1 MRRAGWQWLL
11 AVCALWLAGC
21 TCGKP
26 PVESELTVAFTQP
39 VDGQR
44 LAQGDDADPAAGG
57 FQYDVVAV
65 ATDSSGRAVTLARAK
80 LEVQLPGEPSWREA
94 TAASIEGGQV
104 RFPAVTLPGRT
115 NVLRVTVEEEG
126 SKRTATHNQSVTVGG
141 ETWSVDISGPAEG
154 QVLRES
160 DDVDPATPGYQV
172 SFKLR
177 TSGLAGRAGTL
188 VCEKA
193 CGIPPVDFVVAPG
206 SLTEVPVTL
215 AQSAC
220 EAQVAECYAVV
231 RFGGRDVTSP
241 RRSLILDTVAPRVE
255 VAGPVA
261 PVASST
267 FKVEAAVGCCED
279 GASATLLREGAEPL
293 AVPVG
298 TGGVSFPAV
307 TVPLDGQYSFTLRIA
322 DSGGNVTSRAFPVTV
337 ASTAPVLSLTAP
349 ALVAAGDD
357 QDADLSNGV
366 QLPVSVR
373 VDQEPVGT
381 EVELS
386 TTLSGTFASP
396 QRAVTAVS
404 GAGRAAFFTAHL
416 AGGANTLKAC
426 VRNVA
431 GIERCVL
438 QLVNVSTGKALC
450 RIVEPD
456 DGLLVR
462 STSLPVDVRVLSDV
476 GEVTVA
482 ALDAGGTPVASATQR
497 SETGSAV
504 IPLVL
509 KQQGTFQ
516 LVASCPGG
524 AASQSLRAVVDTAP
538 PELSVNVSGL
548 PEGESTLGPS
558 LVDLSPLP
566 GMQIALDVKTEPRA
580 RVLATG
586 CGMASGVTGQADAR
600 GVLRLRDVSVPAQ
613 GSCELLVKATD
624 PAGNVTT
631 QPRTLTSAFSGGG
644 LVFTSPEGGR
654 YLGQADG
661 AVRPGGGLTVAVSLG
676 VSPTGAGRLRLLRG
690 TTEIGSQEVAA
701 ADTAKTFPA
710 VDLEEGANVLRA
722 ELVGP
727 GGVLACA
734 TLVLRVDTTPGA
746 ITLTVPAASPAAVYN
761 VGFDLDPVVPGIQRP
776 LAYDAPGMSASAS
789 VDICSDVA
797 LVVNAGPCK
806 DGSGW
811 FTLASNLP
819 PYNALFSYPD
829 GRYALK
835 AVLDDG
841 ALAVSDVVSVTVD
854 SIEPMVLST
863 RLVQDTNGDRRVNAS
878 ELPSGAPELEL
889 LTEGVADEQS
899 VQVRQATNLNVV
911 LGQGKVRDGRA
922 IVLLDALPN
931 MSEADYQVVAT
942 VRDGAGNSNRVRAP
956 TPLYPLNEEAF
967 LSFRL
972 DRVAPTLVVSS
983 PVKGTLGPV
992 DDADGAPSDAD
1003 FLLRASVTTSTDV
1016 STGGVQMMLGPTSS
1030 PVGPII
1036 RLTPVA
1042 LVATHDFKVPATGTH
1057 DYTLTLMATD
1067 ESGNVSAPVVRT
1079 HTVDLEAPS
1088 LVLSA
1093 PLPGTY
1099 TGTTELSVQVDVSG
1113 GEGLKVRILS
1123 TPGTGGER
1131 LVGELPVSSGVAR
1144 GTINFPRGPQSVVA
1158 EITDEA
1164 GNEARSAPVTID
1176 VQVGGCD
1183 IAITDPAGTPVV
1195 LLARD
1200 DQSPAAGLQYRLQG
1214 RTPSC
1219 RGRTVFLFEGGAA
1232 TPTQTTVA
1240 DAVTGLFSFEVTL
1253 ADGETRLQV
1262 ETVDSDTVR
1271 TFAYV
1276 DVRVDNTPPV
1286 ITSISPSP
1294 KTLYFVADSNAF
1306 LFPTPAPDRVVD
1318 LARDGDAD
1326 ARFKLTVTGAPG
1338 GSVQVFYRGEPVSAA
1353 FDVKADP
1360 ELDKELPVVL
1370 AHGTSGTLEIRVR
1383 DASGNQVSHRV
1394 DATVDVVPPT
1404 APTVTRTLVAGQER
1418 TAKVEVAWTASG
1430 DDELSG
1436 PLAGYDLRW
1445 TTNVHLPEGMDREA
1459 KFFESN
1465 VKQETGALLPAETT
1479 RYTLTL
1485 PPLATYSIQLR
1496 PRDEVGNYARFEPA
1510 PLLENMWNRVT
1521 LTNPGGLGNGYA
1533 LYMNAS
1539 GDLNADGRDDL
1550 VVGAASGAPG
1560 AVYIYYGTS
1569 GLSSP
1574 PAPQT
1579 LTLPETGG
1587 QFFGS
1592 DFAVGNVGETAD
1604 PVKDLLVGVRAWSAN
1619 RGRVFLYFGRKGS
1632 TVDDA
1637 APIEFRNPPAA
1648 GAAALGGS
1656 VKVID
1661 DITGDGLEELLISS
1675 HGEKKVY
1682 FFRGR
1687 TQSQWLAMRTDENGT
1702 GPCGASCVV
1711 STARADVTLNGDA
1724 DMNFFGRQRGYA
1736 RLGDI
1741 TGDGVPDFTVPV
1753 SLETINKLLVYSGAT
1768 LLGRTSLTPADTVQV
1783 LTQGPNTASGNLTG
1797 FGAEAVGGV
1806 QLLGGAGLDL
1816 AVAQPLQSRVH
1827 LYRDGTDK
1835 GFPSTP
1841 VTLQGGGRFGNALA
1855 CGDLNGDGLMDLAIG
1870 QNQNPNGSAFIFF
1883 NRGVPGAEFDP
1894 EQGRGFD
1901 QSRLPSTSA
1910 LGISLAIL
1918 DFNGDGRKDLA
1929 VGDSQSSPARVVVY
1943 Y

>member
-1 MRRAGWQWLL
+1 MHRAGWQWMLT
-11 AVCALWLAGC
+11 VCALWVAGC
-21 TCGKP
+21 TCGTP
-26 PVESELTVAFTQP
+26 PVESELTVALAQP

-94 TAASIEGGQV
+94 TAALIDGGQV
-104 RFPAVTLPGRT
+104 RFPRVTLPGRT
-115 NVLRVTVEEEG
+115 HVLRVTVEEAG
-126 SKRTATHNQSVTVGG
+126 SKRTATHHQSVTVGG
-141 ETWSVDISGPAEG
+141 ESWSVDISGPAEG

-160 DDVDPATPGYQV
+160 DDVDPVTPGYQV
-172 SFKLR
+172 RFKLR

-193 CGIPPVDFVVAPG
+193 CGLAPVDFVVAPG

-241 RRSLILDTVAPRVE
+241 QRSVILDTVAPRVE

-261 PVASST
+261 PVSAST

-279 GASATLLREGAEPL
+279 GASATLLREGAEPIL
-293 AVPVG
+293 VPVG
-298 TGGVSFPAV
+298 TGGVYFPAV
-307 TVPLDGQYSFTLRIA
+307 TVPMDGQYSFTLRIA
-322 DSGGNVTSRAFPVTV
+322 DSGGNVTSREFPVTV

-357 QDADLSNGV
+357 LDAELSNGV
-366 QLPVSVR
+366 QIPVSVR
-373 VDQEPVGT
+373 VDQEPGGT

-396 QRAVTAVS
+396 QRAVTVVS
-404 GAGRAAFFTAHL
+404 GAGRAASFTAHL

-426 VRNVA
+426 VRNAA
-431 GIERCVL
+431 GLERCVL
-438 QLVNVSTGKALC
+438 RIVNVSTGKPLC

-462 STSLPVDVRVLSDV
+462 STSLPLDVRVVSEV
-476 GEVTVA
+476 GEVTVS
-482 ALDAGGTPVASATQR
+482 ALDAGGTPVASATLR
-497 SETGSAV
+497 SETGSAAV
-504 IPLVL
+504 PLAL
-509 KQQGTFQ
+509 EQQGTFL

-524 AASQSLRAVVDTAP
+524 AASQSLRVVVDTTP

-558 LVDLSPLP
+558 LVDLSPQP
-566 GMQIALDVKTEPRA
+566 GMQIALDVKTEPRTK
-580 RVLATG
+580 VLVTG
-586 CGMASGVTGQADAR
+586 CGMASGVTGQADVR
-600 GVLRLRDVSVPAQ
+600 GGLRLRDVSVAAQ

-631 QPRTLTSAFSGGG
+631 QTRTLTSAFEGGE
-644 LVFTSPEGGR
+644 LVFISPEGGR

-661 AVRPGGGLTVAVSLG
+661 VVRPGGGLTVAVSLG
-676 VSPTGAGRLRLLRG
+676 VTPSGAGRLRLLRG
-690 TTEIGSQEVAA
+690 TEEIGSQEVAA
-701 ADTAKTFPA
+701 SDTLKTFPA

-761 VGFDLDPVVPGIQRP
+761 AGFDLDPVLPGIQRP
-776 LAYDAPGMSASAS
+776 LAYDAPGLSASAT
-789 VDICSDVA
+789 VDICSDEA

-829 GRYALK
+829 GHYALK

-854 SIEPMVLST
+854 SVEPRVLSV
-863 RLVQDTNGDRRVNAS
+863 RLVQDANGDRRVNSS

-889 LTEGVADEQS
+889 FTEGVGDEQS
-899 VQVRQATNLNVV
+899 VQVRQAANLNVV

-922 IVLLDALPN
+922 LVRLDALPN

-942 VRDGAGNSNRVRAP
+942 VRDVAGNTNRVRAP

-983 PVKGTLGPV
+983 PVKGTLGPA
-992 DDADGAPSDAD
+992 DDADGDPRNAG
-1003 FLLRASVTTSTDV
+1003 FLLRARVTTSTDV
-1016 STGGVQMMLGPTSS
+1016 AMEGVQMMLGSASS
-1030 PVGPII
+1030 PIGPII

-1042 LVATHDFKVPATGTH
+1042 LVATHDFTVPATGTDH
-1057 DYTLTLMATD
+1057 YTLTLMATD

-1088 LVLSA
+1088 LALSA

-1099 TGTTELSVQVDVSG
+1099 TATTELEVQVDVSG
-1113 GEGLKVRILS
+1113 GDGLKVRILS
-1123 TPGTGGER
+1123 TPGTGSER

-1158 EITDEA
+1158 EMTDEA
-1164 GNEARSAPVTID
+1164 GNNARSSPVTLDI
-1176 VQVGGCD
+1176 QVGGCD
-1183 IAITDPAGTPVV
+1183 IAITDPVGTPVL
-1195 LLARD
+1195 LLAQD
-1200 DQSPAAGLQYRLQG
+1200 DQAPAAGLQYRLQG
-1214 RTPSC
+1214 STPGC
-1219 RGRTVFLFEGGAA
+1219 GGHTVSLYEGSSA
-1232 TPTQTTVA
+1232 TPKTTVA
-1240 DAVTGLFSFEVTL
+1240 DAATGRFFFDVTL
-1253 ADGETRLQV
+1253 ADGETRLKV
-1262 ETVDSDTVR
+1262 ETLDASSVR

-1286 ITSISPSP
+1286 ITSISPSL

-1306 LFPTPAPDRVVD
+1306 LFPTPAPDRIVD

-1326 ARFKLTVTGAPG
+1326 AKFKLTVTGAPG

-1370 AHGTSGTLEIRVR
+1370 AHGTSGVLEIRVR
-1383 DASGNQVSHRV
+1383 DASGNQVSHLV
-1394 DATVDVVPPT
+1394 NATVDVVPPT
-1404 APTVTRTLVAGQER
+1404 APSVTRTLVAGQER
-1418 TAKVEVAWTASG
+1418 TARVEVAWSASG
-1430 DDELSG
+1430 DDELTG

-1445 TTNVHLPEGMDREA
+1445 TTNALLPEGMDKES
-1459 KFFESN
+1459 KFFEPK
-1465 VKQETGALLPAETT
+1465 VKQETGALLPGDAT

-1496 PRDEVGNYARFEPA
+1496 PRDEIGNYARFEVA
-1510 PLLENMWNRVT
+1510 PLLENMWHSVT
-1521 LTNPGGLGNGYA
+1521 MTNPGGVSNGYA
-1533 LYMNAS
+1533 LYLNAR

-1550 VVGAASGAPG
+1550 VVGAASGTPG

-1569 GLSSP
+1569 DLSSP
-1574 PAPQT
+1574 PAAQT
-1579 LTLPETGG
+1579 LTLPETGA

-1592 DFAVGNVGETAD
+1592 DFAIGNVGGTAD
-1604 PVKDLLVGVRAWSAN
+1604 PVQDLLVGVRAWSSN
-1619 RGRVFLYFGRKGS
+1619 RGRVFLYFGRQGS

-1637 APIEFRNPPAA
+1637 APIEFRNPTAA

-1661 DITGDGLEELLISS
+1661 DITGDGLEEILISS

-1711 STARADVTLNGDA
+1711 STAKADATMTGDA
-1724 DMNFFGRQRGYA
+1724 EMNFFGRQRGYA

-1741 TGDGVPDFTVPV
+1741 TGDGVPDFTLPV
-1753 SLETINKLLVYSGAT
+1753 SLESINKLLLYSGA
-1768 LLGRTSLTPADTVQV
+1768 LLQSRTRLTTADAMQV
-1783 LTQGPNTASGNLTG
+1783 LTQGPNTSGGGLTG
-1797 FGAEAVGGV
+1797 FGSEAVGGV
-1806 QLLGGAGLDL
+1806 QLLGGSGLDMV
-1816 AVAQPLQSRVH
+1816 VAQPVQHRVH

-1835 GFPSTP
+1835 GFLASP
-1841 VTLQGGGRFGNALA
+1841 VTLQGGSRFGNALA
-1855 CGDLNGDGLMDLAIG
+1855 CGDLNGDGFLDLAIG
-1870 QNQNPNGSAFIFF
+1870 QNLNPNGSAFIFF
-1883 NRGVPGAEFDP
+1883 NRGVPGAEFDT
-1894 EQGRGFD
+1894 EQGKGFA
-1901 QSRLPSTSA
+1901 QSRLPSTST

>member
-1 MRRAGWQWLL
+1 MGWQWLL
-11 AVCALWLAGC
+11 AVCALWVAGC
-21 TCGKP
+21 TCGTP
-26 PVESELTVAFTQP
+26 PVESELRVAFTQP
-39 VDGQR
+39 MDGQR
-44 LAQGDDADPAAGG
+44 LAQGEDADPAAAG
-57 FQYDVVAV
+57 FQYDVVAE
-65 ATDSSGRAVTLARAK
+65 ASDSSGRAVTLARAK
-80 LEVQLPGEPSWREA
+80 LEVQMPGEPSWRET
-94 TAASIEGGQV
+94 TAASIDGGRV
-104 RFPAVTLPGRT
+104 RFPTVTLPGRT
-115 NVLRVTVEEEG
+115 NVLRLTVEEAG
-126 SKRTATHNQSVTVGG
+126 SKRTATLSQSVTVGG
-141 ETWSVDISGPAEG
+141 ETWSVDISSPAEG

-172 SFKLR
+172 RFKLR

-206 SLTEVPVTL
+206 SVTDVPVTL

-231 RFGGRDVTSP
+231 RFGGRDVTSS
-241 RRSLILDTVAPRVE
+241 RRGLILDTVAPRVE

-279 GASATLLREGAEPL
+279 GASAMLSREGAEPIS
-293 AVPVG
+293 VPVG
-298 TGGVSFPAV
+298 TGGVFFPAV
-307 TVPLDGQYSFTLRIA
+307 TVPMDGQYTFTLRIA
-322 DSGGNVTSRAFPVTV
+322 DSGGNVTSREFPVTV
-337 ASTAPVLSLTAP
+337 ASTAPVLSLSAP
-349 ALVAAGDD
+349 ASVSAGDD
-357 QDADLSNGV
+357 VDADLSNGV

-373 VDQEPVGT
+373 VDQEPAGT

-404 GAGRAAFFTAHL
+404 GAGRAASFTAHL

-426 VRNVA
+426 VRNLA

-438 QLVNVSTGKALC
+438 QIVKVSTGKALC

-456 DGLLVR
+456 DGLLAR
-462 STSLPVDVRVLSDV
+462 STSEPLDVRVVSDV
-476 GEVTVA
+476 GDVTVA
-482 ALDAGGTPVASATQR
+482 VLDAGGAPVASATRR
-497 SETGSAV
+497 SETGSVVVPLAV
-504 IPLVL
+504 TR
-509 KQQGTFQ
+509 QGTFQ

-524 AASQSLRAVVDTAP
+524 AASQSLRVVVDTTP

-548 PEGESTLGPS
+548 PEGEGTLGPS
-558 LVDLSPLP
+558 LVDLSPQP

-580 RVLATG
+580 RVLVTG
-586 CGMASGVTGQADAR
+586 CSMASGVTGQADAR
-600 GVLRLRDVSVPAQ
+600 GALRLRDVTVADQ
-613 GSCELLVKATD
+613 GPCELLVKATD

-631 QPRTLTSAFSGGG
+631 HTRTLTSAFSGGG
-644 LVFTSPEGGR
+644 LVFLSPEGGR
-654 YLGQADG
+654 YLGLADG
-661 AVRPGGGLTVAVSLG
+661 VVRPGGGLTVSVSVG
-676 VSPTGAGRLRLLRG
+676 VTPSGAGRLRLLRG
-690 TTEIGSQEVAA
+690 TVEIGSQEVAA
-701 ADTAKTFPA
+701 ADTVKTFPA

-727 GGVLACA
+727 GGVLSCA
-734 TLVLRVDTTPGA
+734 TLVPRVDTTPGA
-746 ITLTVPAASPAAVYN
+746 ITLTVPSASPAAVYN

-776 LAYDAPGMSASAS
+776 LAYDAPGLSASAT

-797 LVVNAGPCK
+797 LVMNAGPCK

-811 FTLASNLP
+811 FTLASDLP

-829 GRYALK
+829 GHYALK

-841 ALAVSDVVSVTVD
+841 ALAVSDAVPVTVD
-854 SIEPMVLST
+854 SVEPRVIGL
-863 RLVQDTNGDRRVNAS
+863 RLVQDANGDRRVNAS
-878 ELPSGAPELEL
+878 ELRTGAPELEL
-889 LTEGVADEQS
+889 FTEGVADEQS
-899 VQVRQATNLNVV
+899 IQVRQASNLGIV

-922 IVLLDALPN
+922 VVLLDALPN

-942 VRDGAGNSNRVRAP
+942 VRDAAGNANRVRTP

-967 LSFRL
+967 LDFRL
-972 DRVAPTLVVSS
+972 DRVAPALVVSS
-983 PVKGTLGPV
+983 PVKATLGPADDV
-992 DDADGAPSDAD
+992 DGDSGNAD

-1016 STGGVQMMLGPTSS
+1016 EAEGVQMMLGSPSS
-1030 PVGPII
+1030 PVGPVI

-1042 LVATHDFKVPATGTH
+1042 LVATHDFTVPATGTG

-1067 ESGNVSAPVVRT
+1067 ASGNVSAPVVRT

-1088 LVLSA
+1088 LALSA

-1099 TGTTELSVQVDVSG
+1099 TATTELTVQVDVSG
-1113 GEGLKVRILS
+1113 GEGLNVRILS
-1123 TPGTGGER
+1123 SPGTGGER
-1131 LVGELPVSSGVAR
+1131 LVGELPVASGVAR
-1144 GTINFPRGPQSVVA
+1144 GTINFPRGPQRVVA

-1164 GNEARSAPVTID
+1164 GNKARSSPVTID

-1183 IAITDPAGTPVV
+1183 IAITDPVGTPVM

-1200 DQSPAAGLQYRLQG
+1200 DQAPAAGLQYRLQG
-1214 RTPSC
+1214 STPGC
-1219 RGRTVFLFEGGAA
+1219 RGRTVSLYEGSSA

-1240 DAVTGLFSFEVTL
+1240 DAATGGFFFDVTL
-1253 ADGETRLQV
+1253 ADGETRLKV
-1262 ETVDSDTVR
+1262 ETVDSDAVR

-1286 ITSISPSP
+1286 ITSISPSL

-1306 LFPTPAPDRVVD
+1306 LFPAPAPDRVVD

-1326 ARFKLTVTGAPG
+1326 VKFKLTVTGAPG

-1353 FDVKADP
+1353 FEVKADP

-1383 DASGNQVSHRV
+1383 DASGNQVSHLV
-1394 DATVDVVPPT
+1394 NAAVDVVPPT

-1418 TAKVEVAWTASG
+1418 AAKVEVAWTASG

-1436 PLAGYDLRW
+1436 TPAGYDLRW
-1445 TTNVHLPEGMDREA
+1445 TTNALLPEGMDKES
-1459 KFFESN
+1459 KFFDPK
-1465 VKQETGALLPAETT
+1465 VKQEKGELLPAGTT

-1485 PPLATYSIQLR
+1485 PPLATYSLQLR
-1496 PRDEVGNYARFEPA
+1496 PRDELGNYARFEAA
-1510 PLLENMWNRVT
+1510 PLLENMWRSVT
-1521 LTNPGGLGNGYA
+1521 MNNPGGLGNGYA
-1533 LYMNAS
+1533 LYLHAK

-1550 VVGAASGAPG
+1550 VVGAASGTPG
-1560 AVYIYYGTS
+1560 AVYVYYGTS
-1569 GLSSP
+1569 DLSSP

-1592 DFAVGNVGETAD
+1592 DFAVGDVGGTAD
-1604 PVKDLLVGVRAWSAN
+1604 SVQDLLVGVRAWSGN

-1632 TVDDA
+1632 TLNDA
-1637 APIEFRNPPAA
+1637 EPLEFRNPPAA

-1702 GPCGASCVV
+1702 GPCSAACVV
-1711 STARADVTLNGDA
+1711 STARADATLMGDA

-1741 TGDGVPDFTVPV
+1741 TGDGVPDFTVPI
-1753 SLETINKLLVYSGAT
+1753 SLESINKLLVYSGAV
-1768 LLGRTSLTPADTVQV
+1768 LQSRTSLTPADAVQV
-1783 LTQGPNTASGNLTG
+1783 LTRGPNTTGAGLTG

-1806 QLLGGAGLDL
+1806 PLLGGPGLDM
-1816 AVAQPLQSRVH
+1816 AVAQPLQHRVH

-1835 GFPSTP
+1835 GFPSSP
-1841 VTLQGGGRFGNALA
+1841 VTLQGSSRFGNALA
-1855 CGDLNGDGLMDLAIG
+1855 SGDLNGDGLVDLAIG
-1870 QNQNPNGSAFIFF
+1870 QNLNPNGSAFIFF
-1883 NRGVPGAEFDP
+1883 NRGVPGAEFDLV
-1894 EQGRGFD
+1894 QGTGFA
-1901 QSRLPSTSA
+1901 QSRLPSTTA
-1910 LGISLAIL
+1910 LGITLAIL